1 MKSYN
6 MVHAATNA
14 VWPHS
19 LSMSVQ
25 KPLILLKVWLHHKV
39 TIQHLVTVPQLTM
52 AACVL
57 ANEEFWPNPGLQSD
71 RKSHLGRVQACN
83 AACCP

>member
-6 MVHAATNA
+6 MVHAVTNA
-14 VWPHS
+14 GWPHS
-19 LSMSVQ
+19 LLRSVEM
-25 KPLILLKVWLHHKV
+25 PSILLMAWLHHKV
-39 TIQHLVTVPQLTM
+39 TTQHLVTVPELTM

-57 ANEEFWPNPGLQSD
+57 ANEFWPNPGLQSD
-71 RKSHLGRVQACN
+71 RKSHLGRVQACI